1 MGVTNYILTGMIL
14 QVVSNLQT
22 KTPAQ
27 LQEVQETTDQLSID
41 TEEEKVWSWNFGKI
55 SESCWIWRCHECVQF
70 KKWNMNSDSSGP
82 PVLGQRPA
90 YRRPKTAEQRG
101 ISTQMTDP
109 WFSKKSVGNFLLH
122 MFFFIFISYLGKSSN
137 LTSIF

>member
-41 TEEEKVWSWNFGKI
+41 TEEEKV
-55 SESCWIWRCHECVQF
+55 
-70 KKWNMNSDSSGP
+70 
-82 PVLGQRPA
+82 
-90 YRRPKTAEQRG
+90 
-101 ISTQMTDP
+101 
-109 WFSKKSVGNFLLH
+109 
-122 MFFFIFISYLGKSSN
+122 
-137 LTSIF
+137 